1 MSGPDFQALGLFYPH
16 RREVKGVLQPRTW
29 GNGPFLEV
37 CDLLHTQK
45 DELFRNNHMGLTIYT
60 KGTLKLVQVGTL
72 MLDVRAK
79 VEKPVFRPK

>member
-1 MSGPDFQALGLFYPH
+1 MSEPNFRALGLFYPH

-45 DELFRNNHMGLTIYT
+45 VELSLNKHMGLTIYT
-60 KGTLKLVQVGTL
+60 KLNLLLVLYV
-72 MLDVRAK
+72 DYPADERAK
-79 VEKPVFRPK
+79 VEIPAFRMK